1 MKPTTQK
8 GPGVLSGET
17 KLFTGA
23 TFKNSLRR
31 WQSRYRAEK
40 AAQATPNSP
49 STGGLGS
56 SPQG

>member
-8 GPGVLSGET
+8 GPGLVSGET

-23 TFKNSLRR
+23 TFKNSLRL

-40 AAQATPNSP
+40 AAQSAPNTPA
-49 STGGLGS
+49 TGGVGS
-56 SPQG
+56 STQG